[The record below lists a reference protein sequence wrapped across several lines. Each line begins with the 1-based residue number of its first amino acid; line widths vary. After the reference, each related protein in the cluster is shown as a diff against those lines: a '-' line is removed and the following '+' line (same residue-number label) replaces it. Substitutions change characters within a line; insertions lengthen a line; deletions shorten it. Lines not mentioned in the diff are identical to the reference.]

1 MHAAMTQAPAW
12 FAARHGAAF
21 EQALDQLVDTV
32 LMLVGVGP
40 KLVS

>member
-1 MHAAMTQAPAW
+1 MTN
-12 FAARHGAAF
+12 FGGG
-21 EQALDQLVDTV
+21 QALALDRLVDTV